1 MLVTMLKLFDNS
13 VIISSISK
21 LFVLRTTFKARNKK
35 KADGKKKKKKKQ
47 SPSLSY
53 FCSYILF
60 AWVLIWGRQKVRW
73 VDEIKKFAGVNC
85 RG

>member
-35 KADGKKKKKKKQ
+35 KADGKKKKKKAEPQ
-47 SPSLSY
+47 SK
-53 FCSYILF
+53 LF
-60 AWVLIWGRQKVRW
+60 LFLHIVCLGFDLGAA
-73 VDEIKKFAGVNC
+73 ES
-85 RG
+85 

>member
-35 KADGKKKKKKKQ
+35 KADGRKKKKKKAEPQ
-47 SPSLSY
+47 SK
-53 FCSYILF
+53 LF
-60 AWVLIWGRQKVRW
+60 LFLHIVCLGFDFDLGAA
-73 VDEIKKFAGVNC
+73 ES
-85 RG
+85 

>member
-35 KADGKKKKKKKQ
+35 KADGKKKKKKAEPQ
-47 SPSLSY
+47 SK
-53 FCSYILF
+53 LF
-60 AWVLIWGRQKVRW
+60 LFLHIVCLGFDFDLGAA
-73 VDEIKKFAGVNC
+73 ES
-85 RG
+85 